1 MNTDLTID
9 DFKSAIFST
18 LKQHVNIL
26 EVAQVMKHTMNRGN
40 VFLSEKE
47 IKFKPLKLGSY
58 EMKTF
63 ERLRGHS
70 TPQLKETT
78 IGKCL
83 IWDLYAIRIRK

>member
-40 VFLSEKE
+40 VS
-47 IKFKPLKLGSY
+47 
-58 EMKTF
+58 
-63 ERLRGHS
+63 
-70 TPQLKETT
+70 
-78 IGKCL
+78 
-83 IWDLYAIRIRK
+83 